1 MVFASTSEVFG
12 KNPNPPF
19 AEDDDRVLGS
29 TRTARWSYSTSKAM
43 AEHLVFAMHTAYG
56 LPVTVVRY
64 FNVYGP
70 RQNPIFVVSQTI
82 HRILNGRQPLLYD
95 SGDQTRCFTYV
106 DDAIAGTLLA
116 AESIAAIGE
125 AFNIGSMTE
134 TTVGDVVD
142 LAIKIANVDSVS
154 GAEAVDTAARYGGR
168 YEDIPRRIPDSTKA
182 QRELGWR
189 LQVDVEEGIRRT
201 IDWARANP
209 WYLKGPGADRRNKP
223 IRRGP
228 GSGTT
233 QPRSTTRRTS
243 RPTGQ
248 RASRDL
254 LGRNS
259 SATVHNQKRRC
270 DITEFPTDEAT
281 RFLAQVPGAGGSG
294 VVGWRISR
302 RPRLVADQE
311 SVGRICPAEFVL
323 PRQVMRV
330 VIWEFLLVCLDGF
343 IRARS
348 PSRKDRVSVEHG
360 VFHYEVVAC

>member
-1 MVFASTSEVFG
+1 MSNVVVTGGYGFIGSHLVSALLRRGDSVTIFDAAKNTRDTSIDFDAHPNFRFVAGDVTDLGALEQALTADVDTVFHLAAVVGVKNYLDDPLRVLDVNVIGTRNVLELSHRHGIRLVFASTSEVFG

-82 HRILNGRQPLLYD
+82 HRILNGSQPLIYD

-116 AESIAAIGE
+116 ADSDVAIGE

-134 TTVGDVVD
+134 TTVRDVVE

-154 GAEAVDTAARYGGR
+154 DHEIIDTTAQYGDR

-182 QRELGWR
+182 QRELQWR

-201 IDWARANP
+201 IEWARANP
-209 WYLKGPGADRRNKP
+209 WYLEGPK
-223 IRRGP
+223 
-228 GSGTT
+228 
-233 QPRSTTRRTS
+233 
-243 RPTGQ
+243 
-248 RASRDL
+248 
-254 LGRNS
+254 
-259 SATVHNQKRRC
+259 
-270 DITEFPTDEAT
+270 E
-281 RFLAQVPGAGGSG
+281 
-294 VVGWRISR
+294 
-302 RPRLVADQE
+302 
-311 SVGRICPAEFVL
+311 
-323 PRQVMRV
+323 
-330 VIWEFLLVCLDGF
+330 
-343 IRARS
+343 
-348 PSRKDRVSVEHG
+348 
-360 VFHYEVVAC
+360 